1 MIRRVAAGLIVAA
14 CLFPFG
20 LIVLLSA
27 GWSWPFPGILPLRWT
42 SAPWRGVFRGGDAIG
57 ATFAVSC
64 VLSATVAFIAT
75 AGSFLAA
82 RFIAYHRRRR
92 ALLILAYVPYVMSPV
107 VLSVCLLYL
116 YIRLG
121 IDGTVGGVIM
131 AQTILAFSFGTIFF
145 VDFWN
150 DEKLALEGLVAT
162 LGGTTTQLYRR
173 VLLPLSRGPLL
184 LCFFECFLISWFQY
198 GMTLL
203 IGEGR
208 VQTLSL
214 RVFAYVSE
222 ANPAYAALA
231 SCLLVIPPVLLLWV
245 NKRIVKGMA

>member
-1 MIRRVAAGLIVAA
+1 MIRRTAAVAVVAL
-14 CLFPFG
+14 CLFPFAF
-20 LIVLLSA
+20 IVMLSA
-27 GWSWPFPGILPLRWT
+27 GWSWSFPNVLPLRWT
-42 SAPWRGVFRGGDAIG
+42 MAPWRAVFHGREAIG
-57 ATFAVSC
+57 STFLLSC
-64 VLSATVAFIAT
+64 ALSAVVALIAT

-82 RFIAYHRRRR
+82 RFIAYHRHRRT
-92 ALLILAYVPYVMSPV
+92 LLILAYIPYVMSPV
-107 VLSVCLLYL
+107 VLAVCLLYL
-116 YIRLG
+116 YIRAG
-121 IDGTVGGVIM
+121 IDGTAAGVIL

-145 VDFWN
+145 ADFWN

-162 LGGTTTQLYRR
+162 LGGTTPPLYRR

-184 LCFFECFLISWFQY
+184 LCFFESFLISWFQY
-198 GMTLL
+198 GTTLL

-245 NKRIVKGMA
+245 NKRIVRAMA

>member
-1 MIRRVAAGLIVAA
+1 MIRRAAAAMVVAL
-14 CLFPFG
+14 CLFPFA
-20 LIVLLSA
+20 LIVMLSA
-27 GWSWPFPGILPLRWT
+27 GWSWPFPHILPLRWT
-42 SAPWRGVFRGGDAIG
+42 AAPWRTVFDGSDAIG
-57 ATFAVSC
+57 STF
-64 VLSATVAFIAT
+64 VLSCGLSAVVAVIAT

-82 RFIAYHRRRR
+82 RFIAYHRHRRT
-92 ALLILAYVPYVMSPV
+92 LLILAYVPYVISPV
-107 VLSVCLLYL
+107 VLAVCLLYL
-116 YIRLG
+116 YIRAG
-121 IDGTVGGVIM
+121 IDGTVAGVIM

-162 LGGTTTQLYRR
+162 LGGTTPQLYRR
-173 VLLPLSRGPLL
+173 VLLPISRGPLL
-184 LCFFECFLISWFQY
+184 LCFFESFLISWFQY
-198 GMTLL
+198 GTTLL

-245 NKRIVKGMA
+245 NKRIVRAMA

>member
-1 MIRRVAAGLIVAA
+1 MRRFGAAIVTAA
-14 CLFPFG
+14 CLFPFA
-20 LIVLLSA
+20 LLLMLSA
-27 GWSWPFPGILPLRWT
+27 GWSWPYPHILPLRWT
-42 SAPWRGVFRGGDAIG
+42 VGPWRSVFQGGDSIG
-57 ATFAVSC
+57 STFALSC
-64 VLSATVAFIAT
+64 LLSAAVALIAT

-82 RFIAYHRRRR
+82 RFIAYHRHRR
-92 ALLILAYVPYVMSPV
+92 ALLILAYVPYVISPV

-116 YIRLG
+116 YIRIG
-121 IDGTVGGVIM
+121 IDGTAGGVIL
-131 AQTILAFSFGTIFF
+131 AQTILALSFGTIFF

-150 DEKLALEGLVAT
+150 DEKRALEQLVAT
-162 LGGTTTQLYRR
+162 LGGTTSQLYAQ

-222 ANPAYAALA
+222 ANPAYAGLA
-231 SCLLVIPPVLLLWV
+231 SCLLVFPPVLLLWV
-245 NKRIVKGMA
+245 NKRIVRGMA

>member
-1 MIRRVAAGLIVAA
+1 MIRRSATTLVTAA
-14 CLFPFG
+14 CLFPFA
-20 LIVLLSA
+20 LLLMLSA
-27 GWSWPFPGILPLRWT
+27 GWSWPYPRILPLRWT
-42 SAPWRGVFRGGDAIG
+42 VAPWASVFPGRDSIG
-57 ATFAVSC
+57 STFALSC
-64 VLSATVAFIAT
+64 LLSAAVALIAT

-92 ALLILAYVPYVMSPV
+92 ALLILAYVPYVISPV

-116 YIRLG
+116 YIRIG
-121 IDGTVGGVIM
+121 IDGTAGGVIL
-131 AQTILAFSFGTIFF
+131 AQTILALSFGTIFF

-150 DEKLALEGLVAT
+150 DEKRALEQLVAT
-162 LGGTTTQLYRR
+162 LGGTTVQLYRR

-231 SCLLVIPPVLLLWV
+231 SCLLVLPPVLLLWV
-245 NKRIVKGMA
+245 NKRIVRGMA